1 MRGND
6 SRVRLRRK
14 IEENLRGKLARNN
27 QCTEMSFVRRLGI
40 GKGK

>member
-1 MRGND
+1 LRRNWMRGND

-27 QCTEMSFVRRLGI
+27 
-40 GKGK
+40 